1 MRSHKRIL
9 HQGHVGEKAQVLE
22 GARNTLL
29 DNPVR
34 LQSGN
39 ILACEP
45 HVAAI
50 RFDEASDE
58 IEERRLAGAVR
69 PNDGDDRTRHDVEI
83 DAVHGLNAAE

>member
-1 MRSHKRIL
+1 MRSHKRVL
-9 HQGHVGEKAQVLE
+9 HQRHVGEKAQVLE

-29 DNPVR
+29 DDPVR

-39 ILACEP
+39 SEP